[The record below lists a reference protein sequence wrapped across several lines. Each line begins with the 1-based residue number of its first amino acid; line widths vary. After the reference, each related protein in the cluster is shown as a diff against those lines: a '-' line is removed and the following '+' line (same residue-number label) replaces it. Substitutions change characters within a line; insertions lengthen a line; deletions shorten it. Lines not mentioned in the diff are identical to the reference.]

1 MVEKNKSEIN
11 IGVDIEEIDRF
22 RILDR
27 EKADRLFKKIYTSE
41 ELEYCLTRKKPA
53 KHLAVRF
60 AAKEAIIKAFG
71 SIGKKIFFNQIE
83 ILHNKNNA
91 PFVNTQVHKD
101 YEVKISMAHT
111 KDYAVAYALIYER
124 GSTSDM

>member
-1 MVEKNKSEIN
+1 MTGKGMKEIN

-22 RILDR
+22 KILDKDKT
-27 EKADRLFKKIYTSE
+27 ERLFKRIYTSK
-41 ELEYCLTRKKPA
+41 ELEYCFMKKDPSQ
-53 KHLAVRF
+53 HLAVRF

-91 PFVNTQVHKD
+91 PFVNTQIHKD
-101 YEVKISMAHT
+101 YKVKISIAHT
-111 KDYAVAYALIYER
+111 KDYAVAYALIYE
-124 GSTSDM
+124 S